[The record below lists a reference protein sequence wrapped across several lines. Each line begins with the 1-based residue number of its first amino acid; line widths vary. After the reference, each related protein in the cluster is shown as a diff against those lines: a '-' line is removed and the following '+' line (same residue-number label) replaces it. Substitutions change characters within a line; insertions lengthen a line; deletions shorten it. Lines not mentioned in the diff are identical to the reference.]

1 VKSFANLSYKDMFTQ
16 AVLRLSLALD
26 AFAIFFSIFNACL
39 VYLATDEGMKAKMR
53 AALGSDMGR

>member
-1 VKSFANLSYKDMFTQ
+1 
-16 AVLRLSLALD
+16 
-26 AFAIFFSIFNACL
+26 L